1 MRQGTFSVRLCFL
14 YILQTRQT
22 QSEQGSE
29 TADAIRKNM
38 RSKKKKKKKSPTL
51 IKHGL
56 VELSMTAAKK
66 RMD

>member
-38 RSKKKKKKKSPTL
+38 RSKKKKKKSPTL

-56 VELSMTAAKK
+56 VELSMMAAKK